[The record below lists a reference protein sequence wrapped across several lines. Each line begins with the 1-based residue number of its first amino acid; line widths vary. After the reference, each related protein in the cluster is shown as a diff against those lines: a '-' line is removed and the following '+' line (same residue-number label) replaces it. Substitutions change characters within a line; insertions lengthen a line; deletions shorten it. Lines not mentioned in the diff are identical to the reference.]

1 MTPRGLRNCRGSL
14 LSLLG
19 INPMEQVTLLNRVT
33 SHPDKVRLDI
43 KVPTKLL
50 YLNLNQRTGTER
62 IGSYSHFII
71 Y

>member
-1 MTPRGLRNCRGSL
+1 
-14 LSLLG
+14 
-19 INPMEQVTLLNRVT
+19 MEQVTLLNRVT

-62 IGSYSHFII
+62 IGSYSHFITN
-71 Y
+71 

>member
-1 MTPRGLRNCRGSL
+1 
-14 LSLLG
+14 
-19 INPMEQVTLLNRVT
+19 MEQVTLLNRVT

-62 IGSYSHFII
+62 IGSYSHFIS
-71 Y
+71 YLHQCVLHFLSP